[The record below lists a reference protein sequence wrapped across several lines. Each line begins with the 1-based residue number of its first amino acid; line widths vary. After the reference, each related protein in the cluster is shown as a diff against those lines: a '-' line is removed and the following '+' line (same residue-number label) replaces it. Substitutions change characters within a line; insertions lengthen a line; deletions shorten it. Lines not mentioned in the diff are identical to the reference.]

1 MTNFEE
7 LLKKLVSSDIDFV
20 VVGGLAAV
28 THGSAYETRDLDI
41 CYRRSKENI
50 KKLVR
55 LLKSLQ
61 AKLRGPKEELP
72 FILDEK
78 TFSFG
83 VNFTFTTRLGDF
95 DLLGELGGVG
105 SYEKVEAVSEPI
117 DLCGLKVKVLSLDG
131 LIASKKAANRPK
143 DQMHLKELE
152 AIKELKKSDEI
163 V

>member
-7 LLKKLVSSDIDFV
+7 LLKELVSSDIDFV

-61 AKLRGPKEELP
+61 AKLRGPKEEIP

-117 DLCGLKVKVLSLDG
+117 DLCELKIKVLSLDG

-152 AIKELKKSDEI
+152 AIKELKRKI
-163 V
+163 

>member
-1 MTNFEE
+1 
-7 LLKKLVSSDIDFV
+7 
-20 VVGGLAAV
+20 
-28 THGSAYETRDLDI
+28 
-41 CYRRSKENI
+41 
-50 KKLVR
+50 
-55 LLKSLQ
+55 Q
-61 AKLRGPKEELP
+61 AKLRGPKEEIP

-117 DLCGLKVKVLSLDG
+117 DLCELKIKVLSLDG

-152 AIKELKKSDEI
+152 AIKELKRKI
-163 V
+163 